1 MNTIQ
6 NSAEISLDIDSA
18 SDFLKIHSTTLG
30 ELAGNGQIKAG
41 KIGRAWV
48 FLKSDLVAYLRE
60 QIDAQTA
67 ERRKKFEGAK
77 PQIDASD
84 KFFHAR
90 VGKKNMR
97 KKLPD
102 LSGYPV

>member
-1 MNTIQ
+1 MET
-6 NSAEISLDIDSA
+6 LDIDSA

-84 KFFHAR
+84 KFFHAS